1 MEKLVKRILLLIP
14 FVSLLASCGQPTSPP
29 AAGSPNPAAAVT
41 GIAAAPA
48 DNDTG
53 GSTVKSKSFE
63 ELAAA
68 IASFEMPERKNIV
81 SLTPAAVAQAQQLMK
96 SNPGA
101 EYLRVT
107 VTDEQYQLTLTGGY
121 EGKDVFLGESGGI
134 SIIVDRKSAQSIPP
148 GLVVDFVTQNGKAG
162 FAFMSPEP
170 NLSATEGSMTL
181 AEARRSFKTS
191 LSRRIKEG
199 IPHDKPPP
207 DVFQFVKYSAPPGD
221 LGAYVSPDP
230 GDGKKHP
237 AIVWITG
244 GDCNTIDQGCWGEND
259 QSASAYRK
267 AGIVM
272 MFPSLRGG
280 NDNPGVK
287 EGLYG
292 EVEDVIS
299 AAAYLGK
306 LPYVDASRVYLGGH
320 STGGTLVLL
329 TAECT
334 DQFRAVFSFG
344 PVGDILGYGPE
355 FRPFALSNVREFE
368 LRSPIRWLHS
378 VRSPVFV
385 IEGSDGNL
393 RAMQAMARL
402 SKNDHLNFFEIKNTD
417 HFAVLGPTN
426 RLIAEKIL
434 QDTGTVCNLAFTAD
448 ELNRVF
454 QK

>member
-1 MEKLVKRILLLIP
+1 MKRILLLLP

-29 AAGSPNPAAAVT
+29 AAGPPNPAATAF
-41 GIAAAPA
+41 GNAAAPA
-48 DNDTG
+48 DNNTG
-53 GSTVKSKSFE
+53 SSTVKSKSFE

-68 IASFEMPERKNIV
+68 IAERKNIV
-81 SLTPAAVAQAQQLMK
+81 SLTPAAVAQVQQLMK

-101 EYLRVT
+101 EYLRVA
-107 VTDEQYQLTLTGGY
+107 VADEQYRLTLAGDY
-121 EGKDVFLGESGGI
+121 VGKEVFLGESGGI
-134 SIIVDRKSAQSIPP
+134 LIIVDRKSAEGIPP
-148 GLVVDFVTQNGKAG
+148 GLVVDFVTQNGNSG
-162 FAFMSPEP
+162 FAFTNPEP
-170 NLSATEGSMTL
+170 DVSAIDISVTL
-181 AEARRSFKTS
+181 ADARRGFKTN

-199 IPHDKPPP
+199 SPHDQPPSE
-207 DVFQFVKYSAPPGD
+207 VFQLVKYAAPPGD

-230 GDGKKHP
+230 ADGKKHP

-244 GDCNTIDQGCWGEND
+244 GDCNTIDKGCWSDAPPEND

-287 EGLYG
+287 EGFYG
-292 EVEDVIS
+292 EVDDVIA
-299 AAAYLGK
+299 AAAYLK
-306 LPYVDASRVYLGGH
+306 RLPYVDADRIYLGGH

-344 PVGDILGYGPE
+344 PVGDIFGYGPE
-355 FRPFALSNVREFE
+355 FRPFVLSDVKELE

-378 VRSPVFV
+378 VRSPVIV
-385 IEGSDGNL
+385 LEGTDGNL

-402 SKNDHLNFFEIKNTD
+402 SKNDHLKFFEIKNTD

-434 QDTGTVCNLAFTAD
+434 QDTGTVCNLTFTAD